1 MNKILITVALS
12 VLTSFG
18 IAQDIMPKEKY
29 LNYVLT
35 TEPAI
40 GTHLSMSGASDLQ
53 ISNLLQ
59 YNINNKIGLISHT
72 AISFGFPMNRMAD
85 IIQNYNYSLYQ
96 KFGIGTSFY
105 IKNTVNVIAVLGG
118 IKYNAYSGTLSNDQ
132 IPEHI
137 TTKTNSITTDYGFMY
152 NLKLIRRKYFLSTRL
167 YVPVKDGLA
176 GISENTIIEIGV
188 GIRLK

>member
-1 MNKILITVALS
+1 MNKILITIALS
-12 VLTSFG
+12 VLTGFS
-18 IAQDIMPKEKY
+18 IAQDIRPNEKY
-29 LNYVLT
+29 PIYRLT

-40 GTHLSMSGASDLQ
+40 GTHLSMSGAPDLH

-59 YNINNKIGLISHT
+59 YNITKKVGLISHT
-72 AISFGFPMNRMAD
+72 AISFGFPMSRMAD

-105 IKNTVNVIAVLGG
+105 IKNTVHVISVLGG

-137 TTKTNSITTDYGFMY
+137 TTKTNSITSDYGFMY

-176 GISENTIIEIGV
+176 GISENPQ
-188 GIRLK
+188 

>member
-1 MNKILITVALS
+1 MNKILITLALS
-12 VLTSFG
+12 VFANFS
-18 IAQDIMPKEKY
+18 IAQDIQSKEKY
-29 LNYVLT
+29 PIYRLT

-40 GTHLSMSGASDLQ
+40 GTHLTMSGAPDLQ
-53 ISNLLQ
+53 VSNLLQ
-59 YNINNKIGLISHT
+59 YNINRRIGLISHT

-96 KFGIGTSFY
+96 KFGIGTSFH
-105 IKNTVNVIAVLGG
+105 IKNTVHVISVLGG

-137 TTKTNSITTDYGFMY
+137 TTKTNSITSDYGFMY

-167 YVPVKDGLA
+167 YIPAKDGLA
-176 GISENTIIEIGV
+176 GIGENTTIEIGV